1 MGQPPCISGK
11 SEASRALRCGNEMIP
26 SAGLEEPAL
35 GTTAAQHSSAQHR
48 LFTAVLGYRFTRCPA
63 PEPKDSS

>member
-1 MGQPPCISGK
+1 
-11 SEASRALRCGNEMIP
+11 MIP